1 MSKQA
6 TRYQWHGQPT
16 SEMVQS
22 YQDEGYLLVEN
33 FASPQECDA
42 LLARTK
48 HLIDDFDPQAHRVIF
63 SADGQSHAATDY
75 FMKSASNISF
85 FFEKGAM
92 DDDGNMQKD
101 KHLAVNKV
109 GHALH
114 DKDKIFHDFSRQP
127 KIEALAK
134 AIGFEDPKLLQS
146 MVICKQPEIGG
157 EVTGHQDSTFL
168 YTEPQSCVGFWLAL
182 EDATIEN
189 GCMWG
194 APAGH
199 HAPLQSRFVRRNGEM
214 VMEQLTQTELP
225 ACDVALPAPKGTLI
239 LLHGRLPHFS
249 PANHSKKSRYAYAL
263 HMIDGI
269 ADYSPLNWLQRA
281 ADDPLRG
288 F

>member
-134 AIGFEDPKLLQS
+134 ATGFEDPKLLQS
-146 MVICKQPEIGG
+146 MVICK
-157 EVTGHQDSTFL
+157 
-168 YTEPQSCVGFWLAL
+168 
-182 EDATIEN
+182 AT
-189 GCMWG
+189 
-194 APAGH
+194 
-199 HAPLQSRFVRRNGEM
+199 
-214 VMEQLTQTELP
+214 
-225 ACDVALPAPKGTLI
+225 
-239 LLHGRLPHFS
+239 
-249 PANHSKKSRYAYAL
+249 
-263 HMIDGI
+263 
-269 ADYSPLNWLQRA
+269 
-281 ADDPLRG
+281 
-288 F
+288 